1 MQRRRDAKNCLPL
14 AVLFFWLSTAFVSAV
29 GEANNCGLPQLKN
42 QQRNVETI
50 QRLEMAWTGAY
61 LRGDTALM
69 GCLLAP
75 DFTEIMRSGELK
87 TLRDELAMAEKNR
100 GKDLKMPELPEI
112 RVLLHENAAVAYGV
126 SVVKSSDRRNMTRW
140 YSDTY
145 LWKNGQW
152 HAFFAQQTAAES
164 R

>member
-1 MQRRRDAKNCLPL
+1 MQRRRDIRRYFALS
-14 AVLFFWLSTAFVSAV
+14 VLLWLFTAFVSAA
-29 GEANNCGLPQLKN
+29 GETNDCSFSQLKN
-42 QQRNVETI
+42 QQKDAETI
-50 QRLEMAWTGAY
+50 QRLEMAWTEAY
-61 LRGDTALM
+61 LRGDAAFM
-69 GCLLAP
+69 SCLLAP

-87 TLRDELAMAEKNR
+87 TLRDELAVAEKNR
-100 GKDLKMPELPEI
+100 GKDLKMPELPKI

-126 SVVKSSDRRNMTRW
+126 SVVKSSDGQTMTRW

-145 LWKNGQW
+145 LWKDGQW